1 MYREETP
8 ARWIYGCGEGVLKSY
23 RALRSGRRSVV
34 GFLFAD
40 DLFGLAENG
49 NYVNTVQAVTSV
61 TLYRIPVD
69 TLTDILRQDAELQF
83 QFLCK
88 VTHELRD
95 SQRRAIAIA
104 RRDAVGRLAMFVRML
119 ESDMASASIRDT
131 VSLPM
136 TRADIANYL
145 GLTPEAVSRAS
156 RRLVQKGIC
165 NFPTVT
171 PCGLP
176 TAPDST
182 SSPRSSERPAT
193 PSGPVLDY
201 GQYASNE
208 PRRTDRRRVDDPFGH
223 GLTNLLTVMNASLDW
238 ITAGATP
245 AQVQTEYGVLRRALD
260 SASALAREM
269 TESSSAR
276 VVERQSVDVNLL
288 IAEIA
293 HMLRRYSARKP
304 VWRSGSGLPTQRSSP
319 GLSISSGFS

>member
-1 MYREETP
+1 MARRSASVSSISSDHGPSIRATPFLKGTGGPTQQLLTNRQRQRLLALATRLQLSARTIVYHEETP
-8 ARWIYGCGEGVLKSY
+8 AQWIYSCGEGVSKSY
-23 RALRSGRRSVV
+23 RELRSGRRSVV

-69 TLTDILRQDAELQF
+69 TLTGILRQDAELQF

-119 ESDMASASIRDT
+119 KENMASASIRGT
-131 VSLPM
+131 VSVPM
-136 TRADIANYL
+136 TRADMANISDSHPKPSA
-145 GLTPEAVSRAS
+145 GRAAGWCSRGS
-156 RRLVQKGIC
+156 C
-165 NFPTVT
+165 NSPTVT

-182 SSPRSSERPAT
+182 SSPRRSERPAT
-193 PSGPVLDY
+193 RSVPVLDY
-201 GQYASNE
+201 GQYAINE
-208 PRRTDRRRVDDPFGH
+208 PRLTIVVELTTHSVHD
-223 GLTNLLTVMNASLDW
+223 LTNLLTVMNASLDW

-245 AQVQTEYGVLRRALD
+245 AQVQTEYGVLRPR
-260 SASALAREM
+260 STAR
-269 TESSSAR
+269 
-276 VVERQSVDVNLL
+276 
-288 IAEIA
+288 
-293 HMLRRYSARKP
+293 RR
-304 VWRSGSGLPTQRSSP
+304 SP
-319 GLSISSGFS
+319 AK